1 MVHNPKPSCDSSVR
15 QLKRCYFWEHSVCL
29 SVFCIA
35 RMAEETSLPLHQGG
49 HLWKAHWLQSL
60 ISSHVTSPPASSCT
74 LHTRGKLC
82 ARLHVWA
89 NQFDNTK
96 TKHPLVHLVV
106 AAFSG
111 AKTHP
116 PQAGQPVL
124 ELALS
129 AETSAIGV
137 NWADRRGAIY
147 PGQSSITKYRV
158 QKAFL

>member
-1 MVHNPKPSCDSSVR
+1 
-15 QLKRCYFWEHSVCL
+15 
-29 SVFCIA
+29 
-35 RMAEETSLPLHQGG
+35 MAVTYI
-49 HLWKAHWLQSL
+49 WKARWLQSL
-60 ISSHVTSPPASSCT
+60 ISSHVTSPPAFSCT
-74 LHTRGKLC
+74 LHRRGKLC

-96 TKHPLVHLVV
+96 TKHSLVHLVV

-137 NWADRRGAIY
+137 NWADRRGAIH
-147 PGQSSITKYRV
+147 PGPSSITKYSILIKTTLRILYCFFV
-158 QKAFL
+158 YLSQPLTLGSMRNSRSACRSRQTPGITFEILSQN